1 MKLLI
6 VEDNQEMRELIKS
19 VVGDLA
25 DAVAECGDG
34 SQAVAA
40 YADQQPDW
48 VLMDM
53 EMPRV
58 GGLAATRR
66 LRAVWPEARIVIVT
80 QHNDAHYRAA
90 AHEAGACAYVTK
102 EDLLPLR
109 QIFQRRSNT

>member
-6 VEDNQEMRELIKS
+6 VEDNQEMRELIKF

-25 DAVAECGDG
+25 DAVTECGDG
-34 SQAVAA
+34 SEAVAA
-40 YADQQPDW
+40 YAAQQPDW

-80 QHNDAHYRAA
+80 YYDDDHYRAA
-90 AHEAGACAYVTK
+90 AHAAGACAYVTK

-109 QIFQRRSNT
+109 QLFLRHSNV

>member
-6 VEDNQEMRELIKS
+6 VEDNQEMRELIKF

-34 SQAVAA
+34 SEAVAA
-40 YADQQPDW
+40 YAAQQPDW

-66 LRAVWPEARIVIVT
+66 LRAMWPEARIVIVT
-80 QHNDAHYRAA
+80 HYDDDHYRAA
-90 AHEAGACAYVTK
+90 AHAAGACAYVTK

-109 QIFQRRSNT
+109 QLLLCRSNV